1 MIIFPHLLPILLNCV
16 SPEKK
21 KEKKNTVQIVLPQ
34 VVELNY
40 ADFK

>member
-21 KEKKNTVQIVLPQ
+21 KNTVQIVLPQ
-34 VVELNY
+34 VMELNY
-40 ADFK
+40 IDFK